1 MPWLAA
7 SLEGLDDE
15 HPAAAAR
22 ARVGERL
29 RRIGLARLVGRGWG
43 QVEEFTHGF
52 HHFGAIGA
60 GEQAVVAD
68 AVEAVWQY
76 VDEEAAE
83 HGPSNFTNQL
93 TAIH

>member
-29 RRIGLARLVGRGWG
+29 RRIGLVRLVGRGWG

-52 HHFGAIGA
+52 QHFGAIGT

-68 AVEAVWQY
+68 AVSAALVYGTLWHYSALTYFQQLSVW
-76 VDEEAAE
+76 
-83 HGPSNFTNQL
+83 
-93 TAIH
+93 

>member
-1 MPWLAA
+1 LWYGEQLA
-7 SLEGLDDE
+7 GVRD
-15 HPAAAAR
+15 
-22 ARVGERL
+22 
-29 RRIGLARLVGRGWG
+29 IG
-43 QVEEFTHGF
+43 
-52 HHFGAIGA
+52 GAIGF